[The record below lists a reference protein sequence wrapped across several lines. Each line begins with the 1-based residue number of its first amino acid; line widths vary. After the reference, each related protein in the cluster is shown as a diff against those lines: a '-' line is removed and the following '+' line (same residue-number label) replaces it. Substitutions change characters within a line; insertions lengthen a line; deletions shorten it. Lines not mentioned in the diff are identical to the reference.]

1 MQISRNQTRRLPWAP
16 SLVLVLM
23 LAACGPAKPAPT
35 PTTSVEQIY
44 TAAVQTFQAQQATQL
59 ALTPPTSTPSP
70 TLVPTLPPVSPIA
83 TLSFSIPTVGGVTGG
98 CDSATYVADVTVP
111 DGTIMAAGQAF
122 DKTWKIQNA
131 GSCTWSTSYTIAF
144 VGGNQMGGAATA
156 VKVPVPP
163 GNQTQMTVSLKAPT
177 AAGSYTGQW
186 RMLNA
191 GGAAF
196 GNTLT
201 VVISVGT
208 GATVT
213 PGPSPTAGPSPTGG
227 AGYVTISGSAG
238 AGGVTLSYA
247 GGSVTSSTLDQTY
260 AIPVPSGWS
269 GTITPSKGKYVFS
282 PSSQA
287 FTNVSSN
294 TTFDFTA
301 SLPTET
307 PKVSPTP

>member
-213 PGPSPTAGPSPTGG
+213 PGPSPTGG
-227 AGYVTISGSAG
+227 VGTINITGSAG
-238 AGGVTLSYA
+238 VVGATVDYSGTTT
-247 GGSVTSSTLDQTY
+247 GSVTADDAGNYTIT
-260 AIPVPSGWS
+260 VPSGWS
-269 GTITPSKGKYVFS
+269 GTITPSKGNVGKWVFS
-282 PSSQA
+282 PTSQS
-287 FTNVSSN
+287 FTNLTSN
-294 TTFDFTA
+294 TTFNFSATQG
-301 SLPTET
+301 SL
-307 PKVSPTP
+307 SPTPTP